1 RPHQHW
7 ITSGTPR
14 AIARNAS
21 RWAQNWPCCHGL
33 PTIAPEDSIA
43 AAIGEVRLRG
53 IRSFPISCK
62 KRWAF
67 HNLNSADCRGSGIS
81 SIGVFLITQ
90 VHLANVRVQRRIAR
104 CPKQRAIMRVH
115 ISRITTKTFQI
126 REQSAAIDSVA
137 VQRLEHLDATIALDD
152 QLSKVRLYVRVKFQR
167 HELAR
172 FLREAVGCEPSV

>member
-1 RPHQHW
+1 M
-7 ITSGTPR
+7 
-14 AIARNAS
+14 
-21 RWAQNWPCCHGL
+21 
-33 PTIAPEDSIA
+33 
-43 AAIGEVRLRG
+43 
-53 IRSFPISCK
+53 SCK

-81 SIGVFLITQ
+81 STGVFLITQ

-172 FLREAVGCEPSV
+172 FLREAVGCEPSVLSRNSRISTTRATAPPAPSLPEIWLAASSSCTAQSQSSSPGSSVSFSDTLT